1 MDWIECT
8 KLHILKRQPSS
19 HDWDLRLTCA
29 RARMAKL
36 RIGCWNCICLMI
48 TKWDQ
53 LKQMYCHV
61 AQISSI
67 SSMAL
72 DEAVRSICSVMWEN
86 VFESARNSRCIDRT
100 EPEETT
106 KPKHISNDRTR
117 ARTPINI
124 IILRVCWR
132 IDLSHKVHQSQ
143 NRIINQW
150 LVKWNIYLMSISS
163 PIYWDLIFW
172 QRNRRTDPN
181 RSIGKHQNI
190 INDHQFGTKRS
201 LEALKLH

>member
-1 MDWIECT
+1 MYQTSYSQKATFITWLRFASYMCACAHGKTKNWLLKLYLLNDYEMRPVKANVLSCGTDFKHLIHGTRWSRTIDMLCDVGKCFWIGS
-8 KLHILKRQPSS
+8 KFPV
-19 HDWDLRLTCA
+19 
-29 RARMAKL
+29 
-36 RIGCWNCICLMI
+36 
-48 TKWDQ
+48 
-53 LKQMYCHV
+53 Y
-61 AQISSI
+61 
-67 SSMAL
+67 
-72 DEAVRSICSVMWEN
+72 RSN
-86 VFESARNSRCIDRT
+86 RT